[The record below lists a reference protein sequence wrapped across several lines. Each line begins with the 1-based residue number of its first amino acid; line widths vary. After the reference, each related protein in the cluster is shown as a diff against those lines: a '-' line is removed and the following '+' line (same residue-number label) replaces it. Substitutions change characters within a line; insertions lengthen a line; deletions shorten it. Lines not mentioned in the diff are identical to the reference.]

1 MVGSLE
7 VGRTEARCTSDDNF
21 IALHH
26 YEKAH
31 GFFRPEG
38 TARFEARWIN
48 QGMSFPK
55 GASRM
60 VTLVE
65 PTNVQKIEFNVTTTE
80 GPSCVT
86 IVTGT
91 MPISL
96 AAFGKP
102 GTTTQRGSFKAV
114 LDPALTPGQ
123 FRRATSTVSF
133 GAIMSSA
140 SLTASGGAKFTEQ
153 WVLDNAQ
160 ATFDHKAGRVQLV
173 VDVTVRATGPG
184 TSTQTTSLMFQVTT
198 LAKN

>member
-1 MVGSLE
+1 
-7 VGRTEARCTSDDNF
+7 
-21 IALHH
+21 
-26 YEKAH
+26 
-31 GFFRPEG
+31 
-38 TARFEARWIN
+38 
-48 QGMSFPK
+48 
-55 GASRM
+55 M

-65 PTNVQKIEFNVTTTE
+65 PTNVHKIEFNVTTRE
-80 GPSCVT
+80 GPSRVT

-102 GTTTQRGSFKAV
+102 GKTSQSGSFKAV

-123 FRRATSTVSF
+123 FRSATSAVSF

-140 SLTASGGAKFTEQ
+140 SLSSASGGVRFSEQ

-160 ATFDHKAGRVQLV
+160 ATFDEKAGRVQLV

-198 LAKN
+198 LAKV

>member
-1 MVGSLE
+1 M
-7 VGRTEARCTSDDNF
+7 
-21 IALHH
+21 
-26 YEKAH
+26 
-31 GFFRPEG
+31 
-38 TARFEARWIN
+38 
-48 QGMSFPK
+48 
-55 GASRM
+55 
-60 VTLVE
+60 
-65 PTNVQKIEFNVTTTE
+65 
-80 GPSCVT
+80 T

-140 SLTASGGAKFTEQ
+140 SLTASGGVKFTEQ

-198 LAKN
+198 LAQV

>member
-1 MVGSLE
+1 
-7 VGRTEARCTSDDNF
+7 
-21 IALHH
+21 
-26 YEKAH
+26 
-31 GFFRPEG
+31 
-38 TARFEARWIN
+38 
-48 QGMSFPK
+48 
-55 GASRM
+55 M

-65 PTNVQKIEFNVTTTE
+65 PTNVQKIEFNVTTRE

-91 MPISL
+91 LPISL

-102 GTTTQRGSFKAV
+102 GTTSQRGSFKAV
-114 LDPALTPGQ
+114 LDPSLTPGQ

-140 SLTASGGAKFTEQ
+140 SLSYASGGVRFTEQ
-153 WVLDNAQ
+153 WVR
-160 ATFDHKAGRVQLV
+160 RVQLV

-198 LAKN
+198 LAKV

>member
-1 MVGSLE
+1 
-7 VGRTEARCTSDDNF
+7 
-21 IALHH
+21 
-26 YEKAH
+26 
-31 GFFRPEG
+31 
-38 TARFEARWIN
+38 
-48 QGMSFPK
+48 
-55 GASRM
+55 M

-140 SLTASGGAKFTEQ
+140 SLTRI
-153 WVLDNAQ
+153 
-160 ATFDHKAGRVQLV
+160 GRGKIY
-173 VDVTVRATGPG
+173 RAMG
-184 TSTQTTSLMFQVTT
+184 T
-198 LAKN
+198 

>member
-1 MVGSLE
+1 
-7 VGRTEARCTSDDNF
+7 
-21 IALHH
+21 
-26 YEKAH
+26 
-31 GFFRPEG
+31 
-38 TARFEARWIN
+38 
-48 QGMSFPK
+48 
-55 GASRM
+55 M

-80 GPSCVT
+80 GPSRVT

-102 GTTTQRGSFKAV
+102 GKTTQRGSFKAV
-114 LDPALTPGQ
+114 LDPSLTPGQ

-140 SLTASGGAKFTEQ
+140 SLSLRREGRITEQ
-153 WVLDNAQ
+153 WVLDDAR
-160 ATFDHKAGRVQLV
+160 ATFDDEAGRVQLV

-198 LAKN
+198 LATV

>member
-1 MVGSLE
+1 
-7 VGRTEARCTSDDNF
+7 
-21 IALHH
+21 
-26 YEKAH
+26 
-31 GFFRPEG
+31 
-38 TARFEARWIN
+38 
-48 QGMSFPK
+48 
-55 GASRM
+55 M

-80 GPSCVT
+80 GPSRVT

-102 GTTTQRGSFKAV
+102 GKTTQRSSFKAV
-114 LDPALTPGQ
+114 LDPSLTPGQ

-140 SLTASGGAKFTEQ
+140 SLSSASGGVRFTEQ
-153 WVLDNAQ
+153 WVLDDAR
-160 ATFDHKAGRVQLV
+160 ATFDDEAGRVQLV

-198 LAKN
+198 LATELSS

>member
-1 MVGSLE
+1 
-7 VGRTEARCTSDDNF
+7 
-21 IALHH
+21 
-26 YEKAH
+26 
-31 GFFRPEG
+31 
-38 TARFEARWIN
+38 
-48 QGMSFPK
+48 
-55 GASRM
+55 M

-65 PTNVQKIEFNVTTTE
+65 PTNVQKIEFNVTTKE

-123 FRRATSTVSF
+123 FRKATSTVSF

-140 SLTASGGAKFTEQ
+140 SLTSASGGVKFTEQ

-160 ATFDHKAGRVQLV
+160 ATFDDKAGRVQLV

-184 TSTQTTSLMFQVTT
+184 TSTQITSLMFQVTT
-198 LAKN
+198 LATQLSS